1 MTNSVTTRTAGK
13 RDRLVESATALFHEQ
28 GVQRT
33 TLAEVAER
41 AEVPLGNV
49 YYYFKTK
56 DELLGAVLDG
66 YLEQAAALI
75 ASFERSRTPQARL
88 KALVRNWVDMRDAV
102 VRHGCPMGT
111 LCAELDKS
119 EGGLD
124 RQAAEVMARIID
136 WSEDQFRQLGR
147 PDADAR
153 DLAVALFAGIQGAA
167 LLANTFRD
175 PTILSRQSRH
185 LERWIDSLSS

>member
-1 MTNSVTTRTAGK
+1 MANSVSPKSGK
-13 RDRLVESATALFHEQ
+13 RERLVESATTLFHEQ

-56 DELLGAVLDG
+56 DDLLGAVLAG
-66 YLEQAAALI
+66 YQEQAAGLI

-111 LCAELDKS
+111 LCAELDKNQ
-119 EGGLD
+119 GGLD
-124 RQAAEVMARIID
+124 REAAEVMARIID
-136 WSEDQFRQLGR
+136 WSEAQFRQLGK
-147 PDADAR
+147 PDAR
-153 DLAVALFAGIQGAA
+153 DLALALFAGIQGAA

-175 PTILSRQSRH
+175 PTILSRQARH

>member
-75 ASFERSRTPQARL
+75 ASFERSRTPKARL

-111 LCAELDKS
+111 LCAELDKNQ
-119 EGGLD
+119 GGLD
-124 RQAAEVMARIID
+124 REAAEVMARIID
-136 WSEDQFRQLGR
+136 WSEAQFRQLGR
-147 PDADAR
+147 PDAR
-153 DLAVALFAGIQGAA
+153 DLAVALFAGIQGSA

-175 PTILSRQSRH
+175 PTILSRQTRH

>member
-1 MTNSVTTRTAGK
+1 MTNSVITRTAGK

-33 TLAEVAER
+33 TLAEVADR
-41 AEVPLGNV
+41 ADVPVGNV

-56 DELLGAVLDG
+56 DELIGAVLAG
-66 YLEQAAALI
+66 YLEQAETLI
-75 ASFERSRTPQARL
+75 ASFARGRTPQSRL
-88 KALVRNWVDMRDAV
+88 KALVRNWSDMRDAIV
-102 VRHGCPMGT
+102 NHGCPMGT
-111 LCAELDKS
+111 LCVELHKS

-124 RQAAEVMARIID
+124 REAAEVMARIID
-136 WSEDQFRQLGR
+136 WSEAQFRQLGR
-147 PDADAR
+147 PDAR

>member
-1 MTNSVTTRTAGK
+1 
-13 RDRLVESATALFHEQ
+13 
-28 GVQRT
+28 VQRT

-56 DELLGAVLDG
+56 DELLGAVLHG
-66 YLEQAAALI
+66 YLGQAAALI

-88 KALVRNWVDMRDAV
+88 KALVRNWTDMRDAV
-102 VRHGCPMGT
+102 VHHGCPIGT

-136 WSEDQFRQLGR
+136 WSEEQFRQLGR
-147 PDADAR
+147 PDAAAR
-153 DLAVALFAGIQGAA
+153 DLALALFAGIQGAA

-175 PTILSRQSRH
+175 PTILSRQARH

>member
-75 ASFERSRTPQARL
+75 ASFERSRTPKARL

-147 PDADAR
+147 PDAAAR
-153 DLAVALFAGIQGAA
+153 DLALALFAGIQGAA